1 MKAAVSKSPCR
12 QPVPNMNENPNLDRI
27 IIIDDEIRMGD
38 SLSALLTDAGYAVEA
53 FQNPL
58 KALEHFETGRFDLV
72 IADIKM
78 PQMSGL
84 EILDKVK
91 AADDTVPVILMTAF
105 ASLNTAVE
113 AISRG
118 AYDYLVKPIEF
129 AQLEL
134 AVKRA
139 LDKRRSDLSR
149 SQLVEGLRQSNK
161 RLERHVDELNALY
174 EAGKSIGS
182 AANHKELLNKIVEL
196 AAGVTEARVGSVM
209 LFDDN
214 REHLLIEAAIGLDP
228 EIVAKTKLTIGSSIA
243 GYVAQYGKPL
253 MVDDVENNDR
263 FKRINNERY
272 GAASLICVPLQIK
285 NKVLGVIN
293 MANKKEGKRFTSDDL
308 RLLATFAAQ
317 VAVTVDDATQFERNR
332 RRLVE
337 FQILHELN
345 AELPKIKTMNQFRR
359 LLAEKLNRV
368 FRIDYFIWL
377 RYEADTKTLVPES
390 ARGIADIPLTDS
402 GGIDLG
408 SADRAA
414 LILQAQELDT
424 INIDDIKAL
433 TEFISN
439 KIAGNKSLPRPKQ
452 VNMAIPVLKS
462 GELAVILFFGADSE
476 KPYDTDDES
485 LARLVISQAG
495 LLFER
500 EKSLLNATRL
510 VTMGNMISEIS
521 HDLRKPLTSIKGT
534 LQIIRQKWP
543 DIFEKSEY
551 FKSAEEEIHR
561 LNELV
566 RELVNFS
573 NPKKYQTE
581 KVDLRSIVARAAELI
596 APDLKRGKVRFACR
610 FEKANWETIVNKNQI
625 LEAILNLFLNAVE
638 AMPEGGELSVHGL
651 IEQPEHKKIEYLAVR
666 IADSGVGIK
675 KEEISHIFDRYY
687 TTKET
692 GTGLG
697 LSVVERIISAHGGT
711 LKVESIDGEGTTFIL
726 YFPLEK

>member
-1 MKAAVSKSPCR
+1 LSCLR
-12 QPVPNMNENPNLDRI
+12 PVDTMSESSYAEKI

-38 SLSALLTDAGYAVEA
+38 SLSALLSDAGYAVQAFHSPLEA
-53 FQNPL
+53 LQSFNSER
-58 KALEHFETGRFDLV
+58 ADLV
-72 IADIKM
+72 ITDIKM
-78 PQMSGL
+78 PQMGGL
-84 EILDKVK
+84 EILKKVK
-91 AADDTVPVILMTAF
+91 EADENVPVILMTAF

-113 AISRG
+113 AISKG
-118 AYDYLVKPIEF
+118 AYDYLVKPVEF
-129 AQLEL
+129 AHLEL

-139 LDKRRSDLSR
+139 LEKRRSDLSR
-149 SQLVEGLRQSNK
+149 SQLVEVLRESNL
-161 RLERHVDELNALY
+161 RLERHVNELNALY
-174 EAGKSIGS
+174 EAGTSIGS
-182 AANHKELLNKIVEL
+182 AVNAKELLNKIVEL
-196 AAGVTEARVGSVM
+196 AARVTEARVGSVM
-209 LFDDN
+209 LLD
-214 REHLLIEAAIGLDP
+214 EAQEYLTIAAAIGLDP
-228 EIVAKTKLTIGSSIA
+228 EIVAHTRMPLGSSIA
-243 GYVAQYGKPL
+243 GYVAQHGKPL
-253 MVDDVENNDR
+253 IVEDVENDDK
-263 FKRINNERY
+263 FKRINKERY
-272 GAASLICVPLQIK
+272 GAASLICAPLQVK

-293 MANKKEGKRFTSDDL
+293 MANKKDGGKFSKDDL

-317 VAVTVDDATQFERNR
+317 VAVTVDDANQFERNR

-359 LLAEKLNRV
+359 LLVEKLNRV
-368 FRIDYFIWL
+368 FKIDYSIWL
-377 RYEADTKTLVPES
+377 SYDADSKTLIPES
-390 ARGIADIPLTDS
+390 ASGVAEIPLTDS

-408 SADRAA
+408 SVNRES
-414 LILQAQELDT
+414 LILQVAELDDLD
-424 INIDDIKAL
+424 INNVKAL
-433 TEFISN
+433 TAFISKKISNN
-439 KIAGNKSLPRPKQ
+439 KPLPNPKQ
-452 VNMAIPVLKS
+452 VNMAIPILKS
-462 GELAVILFFGADSE
+462 GELAVILLLGADSE

-543 DIFEKSEY
+543 DIFEESEY

-561 LNELV
+561 MNELV
-566 RELVNFS
+566 RELVDFS

-581 KVDLRSIVARAAELI
+581 KVDLRVVVARAAELVG
-596 APDLKRGKVRFACR
+596 PELKRGKVRFSSK
-610 FEKANWETIVNKNQI
+610 FEKVNWDTIVNKNQI
-625 LEAILNLFLNAVE
+625 LETFLNLFLNAIE
-638 AMPEGGELSVHGL
+638 AMPKGGKLSVHGL
-651 IEQPEHKKIEYLAVR
+651 IEKPEHKKIEYLAIR
-666 IADSGVGIK
+666 IADTGAGIK
-675 KEEISHIFDRYY
+675 KEEISRIFDRYY

-711 LKVESIDGEGTTFIL
+711 LKVDSTEGEGTTFTL